1 MYKENSEC
9 SQVRG
14 WISGQQFRP
23 DMVVSTVIG
32 DKENNIGL
40 RNDQRNFE
48 TIPSFTIAHI

>member
-32 DKENNIGL
+32 DKENKIGL